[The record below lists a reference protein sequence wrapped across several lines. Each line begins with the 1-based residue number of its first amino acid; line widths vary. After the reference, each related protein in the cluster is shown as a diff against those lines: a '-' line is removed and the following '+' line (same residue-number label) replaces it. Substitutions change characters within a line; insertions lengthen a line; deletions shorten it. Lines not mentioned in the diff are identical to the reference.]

1 MNSLQRLHLV
11 GNIRTISPNEARHA
25 GSTASLHRHGQ
36 RRRQQQRHSLERGG
50 CRYRVGRPPEFGGPG
65 DVWSP
70 EGLLVAAVADCFV
83 LTFRG
88 IARTAKLDWLTLD
101 CKAEGKLD
109 KLDGMTQFTEF
120 KVTAELTVPA
130 GANEKK
136 AATILQ
142 KAEKYCL
149 ITNSMK
155 AESHLDASVIVGD

>member
-1 MNSLQRLHLV
+1 MQDLPHIYTV
-11 GNIRTISPNEARHA
+11 
-25 GSTASLHRHGQ
+25 TASGAGTNNVILSSAGVVDIE
-36 RRRQQQRHSLERGG
+36 SAG
-50 CRYRVGRPPEFGGPG
+50 PPEFGGPG

-88 IARTAKLDWLTLD
+88 IARSAKLDWLTLE
-101 CKAEGKLD
+101 CKTEGTLD
-109 KLDGMTQFTEF
+109 KLDGITQFTGF
-120 KVTAELTVPA
+120 KVTAELTVPP
-130 GANEKK
+130 GTNEKK
-136 AATILQ
+136 AATLLQ

>member
-1 MNSLQRLHLV
+1 MQDLPHIYTV
-11 GNIRTISPNEARHA
+11 
-25 GSTASLHRHGQ
+25 TASAA
-36 RRRQQQRHSLERGG
+36 
-50 CRYRVGRPPEFGGPG
+50 GRNNVILASAGVSDIESAGPPEFGGPG

-88 IARTAKLDWLTLD
+88 IARTAKLDWLTLE
-101 CKAEGKLD
+101 CKAEGTLD
-109 KLDGMTQFTEF
+109 KLAGMTQFTKF
-120 KVTAELTVPA
+120 KVAAELTVPP
-130 GANEKK
+130 GTNEKK

-155 AESHLDASVIVGD
+155 AESHLDGSVIVGD

>member
-1 MNSLQRLHLV
+1 MQDLPHIYTV
-11 GNIRTISPNEARHA
+11 
-25 GSTASLHRHGQ
+25 TASAA
-36 RRRQQQRHSLERGG
+36 
-50 CRYRVGRPPEFGGPG
+50 GRDNVILASAGVSDIESAGPPEFGGPG

-88 IARTAKLDWLTLD
+88 IARTAKLDWLTLE
-101 CKAEGKLD
+101 CKAEGTLD
-109 KLDGMTQFTEF
+109 KLAGMTQFTKF
-120 KVTAELTVPA
+120 KVAAELTVPP
-130 GANEKK
+130 GTNEKK

>member
-1 MNSLQRLHLV
+1 MQELPHLYTV
-11 GNIRTISPNEARHA
+11 
-25 GSTASLHRHGQ
+25 TASAEG
-36 RRRQQQRHSLERGG
+36 SNNVVVASAGVPDLETAG
-50 CRYRVGRPPEFGGPG
+50 PPEFGGPG

-88 IARTAKLDWLTLD
+88 IARKAKLDWLTLE
-101 CKAEGKLD
+101 CRTEGTLD
-109 KLDGMTQFTEF
+109 KLDGLTQFVDF
-120 KVTAELTVPA
+120 RVAAELTVPP

-149 ITNSMK
+149 ITNSLK
-155 AESHLDASVIVGD
+155 ADSHLEASVIVGD

>member
-1 MNSLQRLHLV
+1 MQDLPHIYTV
-11 GNIRTISPNEARHA
+11 
-25 GSTASLHRHGQ
+25 TASAA
-36 RRRQQQRHSLERGG
+36 
-50 CRYRVGRPPEFGGPG
+50 GRDNVILASAGVSDIESAGPPEFGGPG

-88 IARTAKLDWLTLD
+88 IARTAKLDWLTLE
-101 CKAEGKLD
+101 CKAEGTLD
-109 KLDGMTQFTEF
+109 KLAGMTQFTKF
-120 KVTAELTVPA
+120 KVAAELTVPP
-130 GANEKK
+130 GTNEKK

-155 AESHLDASVIVGD
+155 AESHLEAEVVVE

>member
-1 MNSLQRLHLV
+1 MQELPHLYTV
-11 GNIRTISPNEARHA
+11 
-25 GSTASLHRHGQ
+25 TASAEG
-36 RRRQQQRHSLERGG
+36 SDNVVVASAGVPDLETAG
-50 CRYRVGRPPEFGGPG
+50 PPEFGGPG

-88 IARTAKLDWLTLD
+88 IARKAKVEWRSLE
-101 CKAEGKLD
+101 CKAEGTLD
-109 KLDGMTQFTEF
+109 KLDGQTQFVDF
-120 KVTAELTVPA
+120 KVTAVLTVVP

-149 ITNSMK
+149 ITNSLK
-155 AESHLDASVIVGD
+155 ADSHLEASVIVGD